1 MFTQLLKNSDKH
13 LWDSY
18 VLNHPESAFYHM
30 IGWKDVIEQTFGHKT
45 FYLIAKSDQKTVRGI
60 LPLVLFKSSIFGCFM
75 VSLPFFNYGGVL
87 ADNRDI
93 EKALIS
99 EAITIGQKQKAE
111 YIELRHLVNKKLD
124 LRVKTSKV
132 SMILNLPYNSSLL
145 FKSFKSKLRSQ
156 IRKPEKEGLYPV
168 IGGIELLDD
177 FYKIFSINMRD
188 LGTPVYY
195 RNFFA
200 KILNNFPDS
209 TRICIVSYRNKPVAS
224 GILVSFKDKIE
235 MPWASSLKKYN
246 HLSSNMMLYWNA
258 LEYASDNGFKQ
269 FDFGRSTPNEGTY
282 KFKEQWGAKPL
293 QLYWHYWLPDTSSL
307 PEINPHNPKYKYAIK
322 IWQHLPLCITNSIGP
337 KIVKNIP

>member
-1 MFTQLLKNSDKH
+1 MEIQLFKNSDKH

-18 VLNHPESAFYHM
+18 VLNHPESVIYHM

-45 FYLIAKSDQKTVRGI
+45 FYLIAKSNQGEIVGI
-60 LPLVLFKSSIFGCFM
+60 LPLVLMKSSIFGSFM

-87 ADNRDI
+87 ADNKDI

-99 EAITIGQKQKAE
+99 EAITIGQNEKIE
-111 YIELRHLVNKKLD
+111 YIELRHLLNKNLSLK
-124 LRVKTSKV
+124 VKTSKV
-132 SMILNLPYNSSLL
+132 SMLLNLPDDSNLL

-156 IRKPEKEGLYPV
+156 IRKPEKEGLSPV
-168 IGGIELLDD
+168 ISGIELLDD
-177 FYKIFSINMRD
+177 FYKIFSVNMRD

-195 RNFFA
+195 KKFFL

-209 TRICIVSYRNKPVAS
+209 ARICTIFYRNKPVAS

-235 MPWASSLKKYN
+235 MPWASSLRRYN

-258 LEYASDNGFKQ
+258 LKYASDNGFRQ
-269 FDFGRSTPNEGTY
+269 FDFGRSTPHEGTY
-282 KFKEQWGAKPL
+282 EFKKQWGAKPV
-293 QLYWHYWLPDTSSL
+293 QLHWHYWLSNGYPL
-307 PEINPHNPKYKYAIK
+307 PELNPHNPKYKYAIK

-337 KIVKNIP
+337 IIVKNIP